1 MVFDKLKRLAGI
13 GTLDVT
19 VVGPDSVDLAT
30 GTAHVVVNVRAKGDC
45 EVSSV
50 ELTFVNE
57 WEETQDRNHDGVDTE
72 QTRTK
77 TLGRAKLPG
86 FTIAAGE
93 QRTVE
98 FDLTFTPKNVG
109 VLDDKLREK
118 GGLLGQIGDLGLL
131 SSARGSYDICAE
143 FDVVGAAN
151 DPNDSRT
158 VRVV

>member
-19 VVGPDSVDLAT
+19 VMAPDTVDLAT
-30 GTAHVVVNVRAKGDC
+30 GTLTVVVDVRAKGDC

-50 ELTFVNE
+50 EFTFVNE
-57 WEETQDRNHDGVDTE
+57 WTEERDTNHDGVASTV
-72 QTRTK
+72 RRSK

-86 FTIAAGE
+86 FTIKAGE
-93 QRTVE
+93 TTTVQA
-98 FDLTFTPKNVG
+98 DVTFTPKDIG
-109 VLDDKLREK
+109 ILDDKLRAK
-118 GGLLGQIGDLGLL
+118 GGLLGQIGELGLL
-131 SSARGSYDICAE
+131 SSARGSYEVRAE

-151 DPNDSRT
+151 DPDDSRT